1 MEQPET
7 ERSDTA
13 PKENIL
19 LAALRA
25 LRPKQWTKN
34 AFLLAALLFSFEF
47 TNPEAILKTAWG
59 IACFCL
65 ISSTGYIFNDL
76 RDRDADALHPKKHK
90 RPIASGAL
98 PVNAAWV
105 EMAVIFTIG
114 TAGAFLLSPG
124 FGAVAMLYFVTTMSY
139 TLHFKH
145 QVILDI
151 MFLAAGFIWRAIAG
165 AVAIGVIISP
175 WLLLCTGFL
184 ALFLGFNK
192 RRGEIVLLGVEKAA
206 TTRKNLS
213 EYSTSMLDEFQAI
226 TTSGTIISYAL
237 YTVQGSPTPWLLIT
251 LPFVLYVIFRYI
263 YLVQGRGEGDA
274 PDETLLKDKPILLTA
289 LLYGLTT
296 VGVLVALEMGY
307 IQGQLPV

>member
-1 MEQPET
+1 MEQPVNDRPEAN
-7 ERSDTA
+7 EAKA

-19 LAALRA
+19 FAALRA

-34 AFLLAALLFSFEF
+34 AFLLAALLFSFQF
-47 TNPEAILKTAWG
+47 TNPDAVLKTAWG

-76 RDRDADALHPKKHK
+76 QDREADALHPKKRK

-98 PVNAAWV
+98 PVGAAWV

-114 TAGAFLLSPG
+114 TTGAFLLSPG

-139 TLHFKH
+139 TVYFKH

-165 AVAIGVIISP
+165 AVAIKVIISP
-175 WLLLCTGFL
+175 WLLLCTAFL

-192 RRGEIVLLGVEKAA
+192 RRGELVLLGADKAA
-206 TTRKNLS
+206 TTRKNLA

-237 YTVQGSPTPWLLIT
+237 YTVQGSPTPWMLVT

-296 VGVLVALEMGY
+296 VAVLVASHEGL
-307 IQGQLPV
+307 I